1 MRNNMASISDLLP
14 VVMKDKE
21 LLFSRFNN
29 FEHANAALMEEVG
42 EENYEVVSN
51 FLKNGDE
58 NWFKTYPEIHSK
70 TEGAKDNDYNW
81 DTNQFR
87 TRMEN
92 KIENWILNDYEF
104 YLSEFMEIIEE
115 TKYSAKEFMECVDKP
130 SMWCTIAYAPGGVY
144 YTPIQWLSVLMT
156 HDNYSNT
163 DKLVDTELVDF
174 LMFKDAYYNDDCTI
188 DEVIKSEMF
197 DDIFRRDDFTY
208 NILIGAFKFNFI
220 TYECSYIHDG
230 VTDGGGLV
238 DWLPCG
244 YQFLKIAE
252 GSTKSIRKTTT

>member
-1 MRNNMASISDLLP
+1 MRIKMASINDLLP
-14 VVMKDKE
+14 VIMKDKE
-21 LLFSRFNN
+21 LLFSRFHN

-58 NWFKTYPEIHSK
+58 NWFNPYPQTSK
-70 TEGAKDNDYNW
+70 LKGIK
-81 DTNQFR
+81 
-87 TRMEN
+87 EN
-92 KIENWILNDYEF
+92 KYYWETAKSRLRVDNRIENWILEDYEF
-104 YLSEFMEIIEE
+104 YLSEFMDIIKDK
-115 TKYSAKEFMECVDKP
+115 KYTAEEFMECVDKS
-130 SMWCTIAYAPGGVY
+130 SMWCTIDGAPGGVY

-174 LMFKDAYYNDDCTI
+174 LMFKDAYYNEDCTI

-197 DDIFRRDDFTY
+197 DDIFKRDDFTY

-244 YQFLKIAE
+244 YQFLKVAE
-252 GSTKSIRKTTT
+252 GSTKSRRKTTT